1 VRFHSLVSFLRFVVC
16 SFEAATLEA
25 FQFSLL
31 ILLALSMLRAA
42 CHSKYASIKYFE
54 ITSQL
59 VYRRVYRCH
68 VTRNIV
74 SNFSSDAFSQFLNNT
89 FLGFS
94 KKMQQA
100 ATLPFSRDVD
110 SLNPFKL
117 VAKELSG
124 IAKSF
129 EEAVAINHPVL
140 QRAASYFLHITG
152 KRFRPTIVI
161 LMAYAVNA
169 TPSRLADSKQS
180 VDSSPRIL
188 PSQLKLAEITELIH
202 VASLLHDDVIDV
214 ADSRRGVKSVNALFG
229 NQLSVLA
236 GDFLLSRA
244 SVSLAR
250 LRNCDVVELLS
261 TVIEHLVHGEV
272 LQMTVDDNKDNLQV
286 YLQKTFLKTASLIA
300 NSCQAV
306 ALLSN
311 CPEQVVKVAFEYG
324 RHLGL
329 AYQLVDDALDFT
341 GSSTSL
347 GKPALSDIHQGTL
360 TAPVLFAMEQFPEIR
375 EYAKRRFKYSDDISK
390 TLLAVEKS
398 KGIER
403 TLELA
408 KEHCSL
414 AKRRIL
420 ETLPD
425 TSYRSALVEM
435 ADFVLTRNK

>member
-1 VRFHSLVSFLRFVVC
+1 MWRTVRSSYLPYY
-16 SFEAATLEA
+16 
-25 FQFSLL
+25 FQHTGVRTCEKAHHCLPS
-31 ILLALSMLRAA
+31 
-42 CHSKYASIKYFE
+42 
-54 ITSQL
+54 
-59 VYRRVYRCH
+59 YRRFSRF
-68 VTRNIV
+68 TDSKNI
-74 SNFSSDAFSQFLNNT
+74 FAPYSSDAFSQFLSHG
-89 FLGFS
+89 FLGLS
-94 KKMQQA
+94 KKFQEA
-100 ATLPFSRDVD
+100 ATLPFSREMNT
-110 SLNPFKL
+110 LNPFKL
-117 VAKELSG
+117 VAEELSG

-129 EEAVAINHPVL
+129 EEAVAVNHPVL
-140 QRAASYFLHITG
+140 QRAASYFLNITG
-152 KRFRPTIVI
+152 KRFRPTVVV

-169 TPSRLADSKQS
+169 TISRSTASRKSRESHNSHS
-180 VDSSPRIL
+180 VSSSPHIL

-214 ADSRRGVKSVNALFG
+214 ADTRRGVKSANALFG

-272 LQMTVDDNKDNLQV
+272 LQMTVDEDYSKDKLEV

-311 CPEQVVKVAFEYG
+311 CPKEVVKVAFEYG

-347 GKPALSDIHQGTL
+347 GKPALADIHQGTL
-360 TAPVLFAMEQFPEIR
+360 TAPVLFAMEQFPEVR
-375 EYAKRRFKYSDDISK
+375 EYAKRRFQSPDDISK
-390 TLLAVEKS
+390 TLLAIEKS
-398 KGIER
+398 KSIER
-403 TLELA
+403 TLGLA
-408 KEHCSL
+408 KEHCNL
-414 AKRRIL
+414 AKEGIT
-420 ETLPD
+420 ETLQD
-425 TSYRSALVEM
+425 SSYRQALLEM
-435 ADFVLTRNK
+435 ADFVLSRKQ

>member
-1 VRFHSLVSFLRFVVC
+1 MWRTVRNLYFKYYYSRHIGSRYCEMANQYHLVSKRRIYRFNFC
-16 SFEAATLEA
+16 RNDAA
-25 FQFSLL
+25 S
-31 ILLALSMLRAA
+31 
-42 CHSKYASIKYFE
+42 Y
-54 ITSQL
+54 
-59 VYRRVYRCH
+59 
-68 VTRNIV
+68 
-74 SNFSSDAFSQFLNNT
+74 SSDAFGQFLNNA
-89 FLGFS
+89 FLGLS
-94 KKMQQA
+94 KKLQEA
-100 ATLPFSRDVD
+100 ATLPFSHNMN

-117 VAKELSG
+117 VAEELSG

-129 EEAVAINHPVL
+129 EEAVAVNHPVL
-140 QRAASYFLHITG
+140 QRAASYFLNITG
-152 KRFRPTIVI
+152 KRFRPTVVI

-169 TPSRLADSKQS
+169 SNSNLMDSTNSRVSHESPSVK
-180 VDSSPRIL
+180 SSPHIL

-214 ADSRRGVKSVNALFG
+214 ADTRRGVKSVNALFG

-250 LRNCDVVELLS
+250 LRNCDVVEMLS

-272 LQMTVDDNKDNLQV
+272 LQMTVDEGNSNDKLEV

-311 CPEQVVKVAFEYG
+311 CPKEIVKVAFEYG

-329 AYQLVDDALDFT
+329 AYQLMDDALDFT

-347 GKPALSDIHQGTL
+347 GKPALADIHQGTL
-360 TAPVLFAMEQFPEIR
+360 TAPVLFAMEQYPEIR
-375 EYAKRRFKYSDDISK
+375 DYAKRRFQRPDDISK
-390 TLLAVEKS
+390 TLLAIENS

-403 TLELA
+403 TVDLA
-408 KEHCSL
+408 KEHCYL
-414 AKRRIL
+414 AKEGIQQ
-420 ETLPD
+420 TLQD
-425 TSYRSALVEM
+425 TSYRQALLEM
-435 ADFVLTRNK
+435 ADFVVTRKQ